1 MDFIVAEVD
10 PGSSSAFTA
19 WLPLVNLG
27 LAGLFLFYFIVNK
40 IHSHPELERVERAN
54 ENALAELRA
63 QHQAAITAQKESHA
77 AVMERMDDHVRALIL
92 ERDKANAERNEAI
105 GIMRDFTIAAGVVFS
120 NQQPPQWQPPRR
132 QGEVSDR

>member
-1 MDFIVAEVD
+1 VDFILADVD
-10 PGSSSAFTA
+10 PGSSSAYST

-40 IHSHPELERVERAN
+40 IHSHPELQRVELAN
-54 ENALAELRA
+54 ERALSELRA
-63 QHQAAITAQKESHA
+63 QHQAAIIAQKESHA
-77 AVMERMDDHVRALIL
+77 AAMERMDDHVRALIL

-120 NQQPPQWQPPRR
+120 NQQPPKWEPPRR